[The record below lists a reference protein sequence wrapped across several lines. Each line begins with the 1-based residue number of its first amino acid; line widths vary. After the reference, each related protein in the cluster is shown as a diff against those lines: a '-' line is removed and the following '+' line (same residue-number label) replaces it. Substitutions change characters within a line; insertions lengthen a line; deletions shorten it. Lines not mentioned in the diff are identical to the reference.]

1 MANDIYNENDSAT
14 LLGILFNDPSL
25 FENEKYP
32 LTKYDFAPLLFHK
45 IIYVCGY
52 NLINH
57 GAKEIDAM
65 MVEEYL
71 TKYPTFKT
79 VYMENNGAEFINTIK
94 GISDNKIDNIEYYWK
109 SIRKH
114 SILRKYKDIGFDIS
128 EVWDFDKS
136 IENNEKELDNWELID
151 IFNIFEKKQSDIKKQ
166 YIGNTVK
173 EEYIAGTDF
182 DETKERFKEE
192 PLMGNS
198 FQSEYINGIFRGMF
212 GFILR
217 VAKSGGGKTALSV
230 GDICKVTCK
239 EYYSPKDGK
248 FITNK
253 SRAGASLF
261 INTEMELREQLDP
274 MFISWISNVD
284 RSHIIDGKYEEDEE
298 ERVDYASKILKE
310 SELYVVDDPEFT
322 TKSLTQTIENYCR
335 DYNIKTVCFDYCQN
349 NGFVAKEISSETKVP
364 QREDMVLLALTDR
377 LKQVQRKCKISLIS
391 SVQTNGLEDS
401 MEYPTEA
408 VMAGGKSQVRK
419 TDGTMCM
426 LPPTK
431 KELEQTSM
439 LLQKRGFTTDLN
451 YINNVVHIIKGR
463 GSRYPKNIKVFQHMD
478 LGTLRTIDLYCT
490 DKFNRP
496 INVDKLIIENKE

>member
-1 MANDIYNENDSAT
+1 
-14 LLGILFNDPSL
+14 
-25 FENEKYP
+25 
-32 LTKYDFAPLLFHK
+32 
-45 IIYVCGY
+45 
-52 NLINH
+52 
-57 GAKEIDAM
+57 
-65 MVEEYL
+65 
-71 TKYPTFKT
+71 
-79 VYMENNGAEFINTIK
+79 
-94 GISDNKIDNIEYYWK
+94 
-109 SIRKH
+109 
-114 SILRKYKDIGFDIS
+114 
-128 EVWDFDKS
+128 
-136 IENNEKELDNWELID
+136 
-151 IFNIFEKKQSDIKKQ
+151 
-166 YIGNTVK
+166 
-173 EEYIAGTDF
+173 
-182 DETKERFKEE
+182 
-192 PLMGNS
+192 
-198 FQSEYINGIFRGMF
+198 
-212 GFILR
+212 
-217 VAKSGGGKTALSV
+217 
-230 GDICKVTCK
+230 
-239 EYYSPKDGK
+239 
-248 FITNK
+248 
-253 SRAGASLF
+253 
-261 INTEMELREQLDP
+261 

-463 GSRYPKNIKVFQHMD
+463 GSRYPKNIKVFQHMG